1 MNYPDI
7 FCHIRLLEIEQ
18 KSTPL
23 QSRLYFF
30 PYIVIGT
37 FVPKEGLVIK
47 KKNPCM
53 RQRVCHNSKNYN
65 DCKSI

>member
-7 FCHIRLLEIEQ
+7 FCHILLLEIEQ

-23 QSRLYFF
+23 QNRLYFF

-47 KKNPCM
+47 KKSM
-53 RQRVCHNSKNYN
+53 YET
-65 DCKSI
+65 KSMS